1 MLFSISPLLRAAC
14 LALLLGGCA
23 VQQTSTHMTPAP
35 AGDAAEYILSTAVEL
50 QLNTGYQRSL
60 RQGSRWLKVGRVP
73 QGDVYKPYMDVFTV
87 EGAHIHE
94 AYLVVD
100 SSQLVGFYL
109 PAERSYANL
118 DQRVLLHFNSKGNQ

>member
-1 MLFSISPLLRAAC
+1 MVYTLSRLVPAAA
-14 LALLLGGCA
+14 LALLLCGCA
-23 VQQTSTHMTPAP
+23 VQQTVTQMTPVAAGAQTEYVLAAP
-35 AGDAAEYILSTAVEL
+35 VEL

-60 RQGSRWLKVGRVP
+60 KQGSRWLNVGRVP

-100 SSQLVGFYL
+100 GSQLVGFYL
-109 PAERSYANL
+109 PAERSYSHL
-118 DQRVLLHFNSKGNQ
+118 GHKVPLHFQTKGNQ